1 MILDKHGLECF
12 GFGMCFLLE
21 STYIFI
27 GPVDTAYRGE
37 QECV

>member
-1 MILDKHGLECF
+1 
-12 GFGMCFLLE
+12 MCFLLE

-37 QECV
+37 QECVWAIKATVGFHL